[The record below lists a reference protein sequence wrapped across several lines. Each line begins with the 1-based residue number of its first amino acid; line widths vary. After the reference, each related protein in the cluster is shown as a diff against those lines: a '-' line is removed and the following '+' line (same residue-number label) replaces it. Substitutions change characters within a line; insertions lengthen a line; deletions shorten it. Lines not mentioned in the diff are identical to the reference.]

1 MTDQNFK
8 QVSDDSEV
16 CAVLTENDPCV
27 RYCGNAFMY
36 DEKGL
41 LKLSNPYNPYASF
54 LCFDMI
60 DHLIGTSYMITD

>member
-8 QVSDDSEV
+8 RVSDDSGG
-16 CAVLTENDPCV
+16 CGAVLTENDPCV

-41 LKLSNPYNPYASF
+41 LKLSNSYVSF
-54 LCFDMI
+54 LCFGMI
-60 DHLIGTSYMITD
+60 DHLI